1 MPIIILNSWT
11 SVCTFITTLPIRA
24 QTVNYVAALFFRSFR
39 YPNLLNS
46 DCEDALLEYLAAPD
60 QNTKSRHLLIPS
72 SDCLPLFKIFFFLE
86 IRACAMSYL
95 PLSVRE

>member
-11 SVCTFITTLPIRA
+11 SVRTFITTLPIRT

-72 SDCLPLFKIFFFLE
+72 SDCLPLF
-86 IRACAMSYL
+86 
-95 PLSVRE
+95 